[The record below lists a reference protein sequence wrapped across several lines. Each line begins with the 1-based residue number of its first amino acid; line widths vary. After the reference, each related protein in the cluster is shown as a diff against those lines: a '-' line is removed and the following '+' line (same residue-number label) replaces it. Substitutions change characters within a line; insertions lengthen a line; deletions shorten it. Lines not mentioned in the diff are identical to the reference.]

1 MFGHRHGHRHARGGM
16 FGRGAGRFEGHR
28 PGGGHGGRIG
38 RFFDHGD
45 LRYVLLGLIAE
56 RPRHGYELIKA
67 IEEKFGGAYSP
78 SPGVIYPTLTLLEE
92 LGYIR
97 PDNVEGPRKQFVVTE
112 EGTAFLAANQAVV
125 DQIFARMAEVG
136 QAYAGGPAPE
146 IRRAMRNLEAA
157 LTIRLGRGPLSG
169 DQIRAVTTVLDR
181 AASEIEQG

>member
-1 MFGHRHGHRHARGGM
+1 MFGHRHGDRHARGGM
-16 FGRGAGRFEGHR
+16 FGRGAGGFGGHR
-28 PGGGHGGRIG
+28 HGGGHSGRLG

-78 SPGVIYPTLTLLEE
+78 SPGVIYPTLSLLEE
-92 LGYIR
+92 LGYIQ
-97 PDNVEGPRKQFVVTE
+97 PDSPQGPRKEFVITP

-125 DQIFARMAEVG
+125 DQIFSRMAEIG
-136 QAYAGGPAPE
+136 HAYAGGPAPE

-157 LTIRLGRGPLSG
+157 LMIRLGRGPLTT
-169 DQIRAVTTVLDR
+169 DQVRGVTAVLDR